1 MVGDAWVNLPV
12 TADGSCSVVHMSR
25 QNEIA
30 HTMER
35 EILSIV
41 GIVMNQSIYGHYTT

>member
-30 HTMER
+30 H
-35 EILSIV
+35 LSIV